1 MPAGTGISYTT
12 LVTNNGFTQGTVGA
26 GLSGGTTYTKA
37 VGSMSV
43 QVTLYTE
50 QEPGGQTVTNATTY
64 TGVVY
69 VLVNGDTS
77 AADQASVAAL
87 LASIGLANFKIWP
100 NTNVQLTGIN
110 VNGAVAAYSQSF

>member
-1 MPAGTGISYTT
+1 MTAGIGIAPVTLTGA
-12 LVTNNGFTQGTVGA
+12 GFSAGAAGA
-26 GLSGGTTYTKA
+26 GLSGGQTFTKA
-37 VGSMSV
+37 VGGMSV

-50 QEPGGQTVTNATTY
+50 TEPVQAQPYTTATTY
-64 TGVVY
+64 AGVVY

-87 LASIGLANFKIWP
+87 LSSIGLKNFANWP

-110 VNGAVAAYSQSF
+110 VNGAVAAFSQSF